1 MTEPELTI
9 GARIVAVADVFD
21 ALTADRP
28 YRPAMPVEKALDVL
42 RSEAGEHLAGDVIE
56 ALVATLD

>member
-1 MTEPELTI
+1 
-9 GARIVAVADVFD
+9 VADVFE

-28 YRPAMPVEKALDVL
+28 YRSAMPIETALGIL
-42 RSEAGEHLAGDVIE
+42 RSEVGEHLAGDVVE